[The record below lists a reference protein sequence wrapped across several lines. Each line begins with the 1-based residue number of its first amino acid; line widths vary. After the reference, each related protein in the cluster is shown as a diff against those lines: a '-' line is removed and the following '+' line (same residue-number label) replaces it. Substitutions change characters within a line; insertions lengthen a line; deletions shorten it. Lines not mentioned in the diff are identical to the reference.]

1 VEDGCWARGYAEG
14 MRTAVLRTSSAL
26 LLALSLGASLLSA
39 ACGDS
44 KSPSGD
50 PAPGDPQTQREPVTP
65 APTAAP
71 SNDTANDTDPNAD
84 MPDTPVPAAAGTGG
98 SGNAGGT
105 ETPIGPVGLAGSSG
119 RAPGGTN
126 GGNAPDAGVTPV
138 TPPPVTP
145 PPVTPP
151 PVTPPPPA
159 AFSPCPRDGTPCR
172 IMPLGDSITFGIG
185 SSGGGYRVDLF
196 RRALADQRNI
206 TFVGVVAPGGSN
218 TPNGP
223 NMVNGQPFPRNH
235 EGFSG
240 FTISGGGAGSLAA
253 QVDNAINVT
262 DPNIVLL
269 MIGTNDIN
277 GNINRANAPARL
289 GALLD
294 QISNDAPDALL
305 VVAQIVPTQTAATN
319 TAVQA
324 FNAAIPGLVQTR
336 AAAGKHVVLVD
347 MFTPFI
353 TNANFA
359 GLMNDNLHPND
370 TGYVVMAQTWYAAI
384 DDLLPQR

>member
-1 VEDGCWARGYAEG
+1 
-14 MRTAVLRTSSAL
+14 L
-26 LLALSLGASLLSA
+26 LLGLSLGASVLSA
-39 ACGDS
+39 ACGDTS
-44 KSPSGD
+44 SPSGD
-50 PAPGDPQTQREPVTP
+50 PAPGAPQTQREPATP
-65 APTAAP
+65 APMAAP
-71 SNDTANDTDPNAD
+71 SNDTEGDPDPNAD
-84 MPDTPVPAAAGTGG
+84 MPVAPAAGTGG

-119 RAPGGTN
+119 QAPGGTN
-126 GGNAPDAGVTPV
+126 NGGSRGNAPDAGAAPPPV

-159 AFSPCPRDGTPCR
+159 AFAPCPRDGTPCR

-206 TFVGVVAPGGSN
+206 TFVGVVAPGGAN

-269 MIGTNDIN
+269 MIGTNDVN
-277 GNINRANAPARL
+277 GNINVANAPTRL

-294 QISNDAPDALL
+294 QITNDAPDALL
-305 VVAQIVPTQTAATN
+305 VVAQITPTMTAGTN
-319 TAVQA
+319 TRVQA
-324 FNAAIPGLVQTR
+324 FNAAIPGLVRTR

-347 MFTPFI
+347 MFTPFN